1 MRVVHCITGLSGDGA
16 QRMLLRLVVQL
27 QQRGV
32 HNFVISLSKREP
44 LALEFER
51 QGIPVHALDIGHASL
66 VVRGFMRLRSLMT
79 ELAPD
84 VIQGWMYHAN
94 LAVSLVVPFL
104 PKKTPVV
111 WNIRRGL
118 DDYRERK
125 LSTKAMVRLGARL
138 SSRANQIIY
147 CTHESR
153 AQHELFGFSSNQGTV
168 IGNGFDTTLFAPNA
182 EKRAAIRERL
192 GVVEQDILIGNIG
205 RDDSAKGRPFLFE
218 AFAELLLRV
227 PQARLLL
234 VGRGMDE
241 SNRELRGRLVAS
253 RIAARVILLGEYTPV
268 SELYSAMDI
277 FCSSS
282 VCEGF
287 PNVIAEAM
295 SSGVPCVATDAGN
308 TSGLLQ
314 GTGIVVPSRF
324 GRYLAEG
331 LHVMCSEEADQRR
344 ARGLH
349 ARESIK
355 AAFSMSRIVE
365 DYVSLYCDVA
375 EKSGTYPASYGQESS
390 APRVS
395 RAFSRS

>member
-51 QGIPVHALDIGHASL
+51 HGIPVHALDMGHASRIA
-66 VVRGFMRLRSLMT
+66 RGFMRLRSLMT
-79 ELAPD
+79 ELDPD
-84 VIQGWMYHAN
+84 VMQGWMYHAN
-94 LAVSLVVPFL
+94 LAVSLVAPLL

-125 LSTKAMVRLGARL
+125 LSTRAMVRLGARL

-168 IGNGFDTTLFAPNA
+168 LGNGFDTTLFAPNA
-182 EKRAAIRERL
+182 EMRAVIRERL

-227 PQARLLL
+227 PRARLLL
-234 VGRGMDE
+234 VGRGMDD

-253 RIAARVILLGEYTPV
+253 RIAARVVLLGEYTPV

-295 SSGVPCVATDAGN
+295 SSGVPCVATDTGN
-308 TSGLLQ
+308 TSGLLH
-314 GTGIVVPSRF
+314 GTGIVVPPRF
-324 GRYLAEG
+324 GRYLA
-331 LHVMCSEEADQRR
+331 
-344 ARGLH
+344 
-349 ARESIK
+349 
-355 AAFSMSRIVE
+355 
-365 DYVSLYCDVA
+365 
-375 EKSGTYPASYGQESS
+375 
-390 APRVS
+390 
-395 RAFSRS
+395 